1 LHENQIVWTLGVII
15 VVRPMERSGLIF
27 DISEI
32 LWLPGSQYDTG
43 STTAGSH
50 TVVPEC
56 PTFLVKISHDEL
68 AELYNYSRCTG
79 RTLYRGRVR

>member
-1 LHENQIVWTLGVII
+1 MHENQIVWTLGVII
-15 VVRPMERSGLIF
+15 VVRPMDRSGLIF

-56 PTFLVKISHDEL
+56 PTFLVKISHE
-68 AELYNYSRCTG
+68 ELYSMCTR
-79 RTLYRGRVR
+79 RTLYRGRQGEGGF